1 MNRLIRG
8 VASLVRQRGRFR
20 FNPDETVIVD
30 AASNKNLAGPLVFE
44 PSAIECDAATR
55 EDNDGTRIDDD
66 AVVEYVNQ
74 NKGKIFGLQSQFFAE
89 LRAKLSGTPKG

>member
-1 MNRLIRG
+1 MHWLIRG
-8 VASLVRQRGRFR
+8 VAFLVRQRGRFG
-20 FNPDETVIVD
+20 FSPGGMVIVD
-30 AASNKNLAGPLVFE
+30 ATSNKNLAGPLVFE
-44 PSAIECDAATR
+44 PSAIQRDAALR
-55 EDNDGTRIDDD
+55 EDNDGTRIDDG